1 MIHPTP
7 TEQNASSF
15 GLSLFLSFLSAP
27 FPLVSHFL
35 LLLFTFF
42 IYINTTQHNT
52 TQPKPQP
59 FKNTLF
65 PMALLLS
72 QHSNMFL
79 FLFFFL
85 IFSSINPSLQTNSLS
100 IFFPLTSLSLP
111 TNTASKMLYTSQL
124 FSSSKRNNNNTQI
137 KAPSY
142 NYKFSFKYS
151 MALIVNLPIGTPP
164 QVQPMVLDTGSQLSW
179 IQCHKKAPPT
189 ASFDPSLSSTFSN
202 LPCTHPLCKPR
213 IPDFT
218 LPTSCDQNRLCH
230 YSYFYADGTYAEGN
244 LAREKFTFS
253 RSVSTPP
260 LILGC
265 ATESTDPRGILG
277 MNLGRLSFAHQSR
290 ITKFSYCVPTRQ
302 TRPGFSPSGSFYIGY
317 NPNSKLF
324 KYIKM
329 SIFPERQRMPNLDP
343 LAYTIPLQGISIGG
357 KKLSISPAVFRADA
371 GGSGQ
376 TMIDSGSEFTYLVGE
391 AYDKVRA
398 DVVRAVGSRM
408 KKDYVYGGVADMCFD
423 SKNAVEIARLIGE
436 MVFEFERGVEVVI
449 PKERVLAD
457 VGGGVHCVG
466 IGSSDKLGAASNIIG
481 NFHQQNLWVE
491 FDLVN
496 RRVGFGRADCSR
508 LGK

>member
-1 MIHPTP
+1 
-7 TEQNASSF
+7 
-15 GLSLFLSFLSAP
+15 
-27 FPLVSHFL
+27 
-35 LLLFTFF
+35 
-42 IYINTTQHNT
+42 
-52 TQPKPQP
+52 
-59 FKNTLF
+59 
-65 PMALLLS
+65 
-72 QHSNMFL
+72 
-79 FLFFFL
+79 
-85 IFSSINPSLQTNSLS
+85 
-100 IFFPLTSLSLP
+100 
-111 TNTASKMLYTSQL
+111 MLYKSQL
-124 FSSSKRNNNNTQI
+124 ISTSNHNNTQI
-137 KAPSY
+137 KTPSY

-164 QVQPMVLDTGSQLSW
+164 QLQQMVLDTGSQLSW

-189 ASFDPSLSSTFSN
+189 ASFDPSLSSTFSI

-244 LAREKFTFS
+244 LVREKFTFS

-277 MNLGRLSFAHQSR
+277 MNLGRLSFAHQSK

-302 TRPGFSPSGSFYIGY
+302 TRPGISPTGSFYLGN
-317 NPNSKLF
+317 NPNSKGFRYVGMLTF
-324 KYIKM
+324 SK
-329 SIFPERQRMPNLDP
+329 SQRMPNLDP
-343 LAYTIPLQGISIGG
+343 LAYTIPMQGIRIGG

-376 TMIDSGSEFTYLVGE
+376 TMVDSGSEFTYLVSD

-398 DVVRAVGSRM
+398 EVVRAVGSRI
-408 KKDYVYGGVADMCFD
+408 KKGYVYGGVADMCFD
-423 SKNAVEIARLIGE
+423 GNAVEIGRLIGE

-481 NFHQQNLWVE
+481 NFHQQNMWVE
-491 FDLVN
+491 FDLLH
-496 RRVGFGRADCSR
+496 RRIGFGRADCSR
-508 LGK
+508 LAK